1 MKPILS
7 ILEQI
12 ISSSIF
18 AFQALVANK
27 MRTFLSTLGITIG
40 IFSIILILSI
50 VDSLEKNVKKSIDSL
65 GKDAIIV
72 DKWPW
77 DFSGE
82 YKWWK
87 FVNRPNP
94 ALNELKLIQQ
104 KSNLAAASCFVLNV
118 NNATVENGK
127 YNANNVNVQGISYQ
141 YYFVKNFNIAQG
153 RYFTEAEINNGTN
166 AVIIGDNIKT
176 NLFPDGNAIGKTITV
191 KKLKYQVIGVIE
203 KQGES
208 IFGSQFDD
216 LLLAPVYTMAQH
228 VRLNSSYNNAT
239 IEVKAKPGITP
250 NQLEEELRVIM
261 RIARKLKPGQEDNF
275 ALNKTSLF
283 DAPIKATFK
292 TISIA
297 GWIIGGFSMLVGA
310 FGIANIMFVSVK
322 ERTNQIG
329 IKKSLGARNV
339 YILIEFLTEA
349 VVLCLA
355 GGAIGLG
362 AVSGI
367 VFLSGY
373 FNFEIVL
380 SIKNILIGFLTSA
393 GVGILA
399 GIIPAWSAS
408 QLDPVAAMRAK

>member
-1 MKPILS
+1 
-7 ILEQI
+7 
-12 ISSSIF
+12 
-18 AFQALVANK
+18 
-27 MRTFLSTLGITIG
+27 
-40 IFSIILILSI
+40 
-50 VDSLEKNVKKSIDSL
+50 
-65 GKDAIIV
+65 
-72 DKWPW
+72 
-77 DFSGE
+77 
-82 YKWWK
+82 
-87 FVNRPNP
+87 
-94 ALNELKLIQQ
+94 
-104 KSNLAAASCFVLNV
+104 
-118 NNATVENGK
+118 
-127 YNANNVNVQGISYQ
+127 
-141 YYFVKNFNIAQG
+141 
-153 RYFTEAEINNGTN
+153 
-166 AVIIGDNIKT
+166 VIIGDNIKT